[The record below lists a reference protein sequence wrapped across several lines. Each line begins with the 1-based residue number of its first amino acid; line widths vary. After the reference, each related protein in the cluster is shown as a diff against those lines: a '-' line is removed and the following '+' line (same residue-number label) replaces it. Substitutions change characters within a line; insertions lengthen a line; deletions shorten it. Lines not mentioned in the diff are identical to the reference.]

1 MPGSD
6 SHGQI
11 DLTLRINW
19 VKYAVPALGSVA
31 SLVLLIVL
39 LADSSNYRSLPFVS
53 THLVDHNIIHPL
65 DHSYVTMDSTVH
77 PFHRFESNEFFT
89 PAVDVENKG
98 FVKNKKGEHLKFAG
112 MLPWQESTTA
122 CKIFDTSNA
131 TTAVNNFISSLSD
144 VGYNIQASKKDI
156 ITKALQSK
164 NLIPRSN
171 KRAHN
176 QHMAKDVC
184 DFETYMGNWIVF
196 NENSSF
202 SLTSGHS
209 VYVFAVCIWIILFMS
224 YTMHIKNAYKSSE
237 SRLREEKYFMDF
249 LKSKNFDYAVLVLV
263 LITYFLV
270 MRNYGAEM
278 PRNNEIIRPNGS
290 FAYGLLAIIYSWAFL
305 RHSRLDQTRFKGSFF
320 GSIEEEIATAD
331 LNEKPN
337 QKPSPDEV
345 PRGILVTPGG
355 ENSHLELN
363 LSGFSK
369 NKVQTNAYMQA
380 GKHGR
385 GELKDGKFQL
395 FNESTPSLNV
405 SNYEQVHIH
414 YSHFQMTQLWVLP
427 LLLLSIY
434 IYDKNFDI
442 DIHVTL
448 VFVLSMIYCIL
459 DIFSRRMLEMNSIL
473 RELSSNAMPWL
484 IETVLAVVQLLSGL
498 VQLSIAVYLL
508 YFLDVNHRKRDY
520 FDIEGPNMFAI
531 LVVYFVFSLFYK
543 LTRAVFNVLNATRV
557 MPFSKEV
564 SNKYEFFT
572 QWLHYEYVT
581 MFLLT
586 ILSAIVLFD
595 LMRIKNKAFDEW
607 WNKDSCER
615 DDNISN
621 TLCKI
626 FFKHM
631 QSFDFNSA
639 AYAHVAA

>member
-1 MPGSD
+1 
-6 SHGQI
+6 
-11 DLTLRINW
+11 
-19 VKYAVPALGSVA
+19 
-31 SLVLLIVL
+31 
-39 LADSSNYRSLPFVS
+39 
-53 THLVDHNIIHPL
+53 
-65 DHSYVTMDSTVH
+65 MDSTVH
-77 PFHRFESNEFFT
+77 PFHRFDTNLLF
-89 PAVDVENKG
+89 PDVAHVENKG
-98 FVKNKKGEHLKFAG
+98 FVKNPNDHLKFAG
-112 MLPWQESTTA
+112 MLPWQESLIACEIISTNNETA
-122 CKIFDTSNA
+122 
-131 TTAVNNFISSLSD
+131 AVGDFISKLSD
-144 VGYNIQASKKDI
+144 KGYDIQASKKDI

-164 NLIPRSN
+164 NLIPHTN
-171 KRAHN
+171 KRGHN

-184 DFETYMGNWIVF
+184 EFETYMGNKIVF

-224 YTMHIKNAYKSSE
+224 YTMHIKNAYKASP
-237 SRLREEKYFMDF
+237 SRNEGYYFMDF
-249 LKSKNFDYAVLVLV
+249 LKSKHFDYAVLVLV
-263 LITYFLV
+263 LITYFVV

-305 RHSRLDQTRFKGSFF
+305 RHSRLDQTRYKTGNNKDDNNVRAELGYLQDANGPS
-320 GSIEEEIATAD
+320 SSDQNVKEIAT
-331 LNEKPN
+331 
-337 QKPSPDEV
+337 
-345 PRGILVTPGG
+345 
-355 ENSHLELN
+355 HFELN

-380 GKHGR
+380 GKNGR

-395 FNESTPSLNV
+395 FNESTLSLNV

-508 YFLDVNHRKRDY
+508 YFLDVNHRKRDF
-520 FDIEGPNMFAI
+520 FDMEGPNMFAI
-531 LVVYFVFSLFYK
+531 LVIYFVFSLFYK
-543 LTRAVFNVLNATRV
+543 LTRAVFNVLNAISDV
-557 MPFSKEV
+557 NPFATIHGKPWT
-564 SNKYEFFT
+564 FFT

-586 ILSAIVLFD
+586 ILSAIVLFE
-595 LMRIKNKAFDEW
+595 LRNIKNKAFDNW
-607 WNKDSCER
+607 WKEDNCEK
-615 DDNISN
+615 DDNILQP
-621 TLCKI
+621 LCKI